1 VSKHAK
7 DTSGAATAEV
17 AAVPATPSAVAER
30 SIAVL
35 PFVDMSEKKDQEYFS
50 DGLSDELINLLGK
63 DTRTSRSSPHV
74 LLLFQRQAIDSSGDS
89 QGPEGLARA

>member
-1 VSKHAK
+1 MVGVSCFALYIVSKHAK

-50 DGLSDELINLLGK
+50 DGPL
-63 DTRTSRSSPHV
+63 
-74 LLLFQRQAIDSSGDS
+74 
-89 QGPEGLARA
+89 